1 VYSKML
7 ISGEGLRYSP
17 AELQFYTSLASLLAS
32 LPLSLFLFN
41 WDKVLHCLC
50 KSILHSDRN
59 LLCRTGMI
67 YSRLS
72 SSDLFTNIPVTIL
85 KGAGSRDRIQI
96 LIKNQQ
102 H

>member
-50 KSILHSDRN
+50 KSILP
-59 LLCRTGMI
+59 
-67 YSRLS
+67 S
-72 SSDLFTNIPVTIL
+72 SVPCTCFADLE
-85 KGAGSRDRIQI
+85 
-96 LIKNQQ
+96 
-102 H
+102 